1 MIETLEQIGR
11 CVLAVVSTVMAAVLL
26 SCALL
31 PVKRWR
37 DEVGP

>member
-1 MIETLEQIGR
+1 MIEFLHEAGSSI
-11 CVLAVVSTVMAAVLL
+11 LAVVSTVMAAVLL
-26 SCALL
+26 ACAIL